1 MKRAEEVLTESK
13 IRCLTAADG
22 WRRKQE
28 VCLSA
33 QLHPRSLKPLYFLSR
48 SSCDKE
54 LLSLEPP
61 GSGFCSR
68 RWAEQRGER
77 LCEKQNY
84 LRRSILELQPVQV
97 ESTFKVS
104 LQPPPTLSSWPTT
117 LEVQPGVLCFV
128 PGPGGA
134 SVPAWAPPQWTRP
147 PCVPGEGRPAG
158 AVAAGSPEE
167 PESCCRF
174 IHHAAGQPGAAT
186 AHLPGKLRPPGDHP
200 GFAGRQ
206 RCWRQQWGEICLNEA
221 EMWIFF

>member
-104 LQPPPTLSSWPTT
+104 LQPPPHS
-117 LEVQPGVLCFV
+117 VLLTYD
-128 PGPGGA
+128 PGGSAGCVVFCPRPWRSLGPSLGPAPVKPSSMCAWRGSA
-134 SVPAWAPPQWTRP
+134 SWSCGCRKPR
-147 PCVPGEGRPAG
+147 G
-158 AVAAGSPEE
+158 A
-167 PESCCRF
+167 
-174 IHHAAGQPGAAT
+174 
-186 AHLPGKLRPPGDHP
+186 
-200 GFAGRQ
+200 
-206 RCWRQQWGEICLNEA
+206 
-221 EMWIFF
+221 